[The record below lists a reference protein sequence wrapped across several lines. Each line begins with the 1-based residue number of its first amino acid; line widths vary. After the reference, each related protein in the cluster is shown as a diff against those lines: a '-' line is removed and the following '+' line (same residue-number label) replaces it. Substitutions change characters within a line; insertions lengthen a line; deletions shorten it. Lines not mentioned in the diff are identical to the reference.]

1 MVHTAFRLSEV
12 SFAQLPYWE
21 QDDPRPLFAMFE
33 RMRGYLEQG
42 KPYKAGVLGL
52 KSEELLSLLR
62 LAQTED
68 SASASSARLFFE
80 RTTVPFKIEPANSA
94 SGFVTGFYEPAIEV
108 SPVQTPLYRFPIYR
122 RPDDLVETKSL
133 EVPSPLDASFAY
145 ARRIGDVVDE
155 YPDRHQI
162 ESGYLNGRG
171 LEIAWAKSKVELF
184 FVHIQGAAR
193 LIFPDGSVKRITFDG
208 KSGHPFTAIGRLLID
223 RGEIEQSRIS
233 MQSIRD
239 WLQSHPKEADS
250 VMWANR
256 SFIFFREA
264 DVSDPS
270 LGPIAAAKVPL
281 VAGRSI
287 AVDKSIHTFGF
298 PFYVSAPELTH
309 LDNGR
314 GFARTML
321 ALDTGSAILGPA
333 RGDLFTGSGY
343 EAGEQA
349 GTIKHRAD
357 FYILIPKD
365 AARRY
370 QQ

>member
-1 MVHTAFRLSEV
+1 MLHPSFRLSEV
-12 SFAQLPYWE
+12 DFAHLPYWE
-21 QDDPRPLFAMFE
+21 ADDPRPLFSMFE
-33 RMRGYLEQG
+33 RIRVYLEKG
-42 KPYKAGVLGL
+42 KPYKAGTLGL
-52 KSEELLSLLR
+52 KSEELLQFLN
-62 LAQTED
+62 LAQKGNT
-68 SASASSARLFFE
+68 ASASSARLFFE
-80 RTTVPFKIEPANSA
+80 QTTVPFKIEPEGND

-108 SPVQTPLYRFPIYR
+108 SPVETPLYRFPIYR

-133 EVPSPLDASFAY
+133 DVPSPLDATFAY
-145 ARRIGDVVDE
+145 ARRTGDIVDE
-155 YPDRHQI
+155 YPDRQKI

-208 KSGHPFTAIGRLLID
+208 KSGHPFTAIGRFLID

-239 WLQSHPKEADS
+239 WLLNHPQEADS

-281 VAGRSI
+281 VASRSI

-314 GFARTML
+314 GFARIML

-370 QQ
+370 RQ